1 MTNMNLSKTGILT
14 INIDSM
20 KYLVN
25 NISQTNTATDWTFGG
40 NVVNG
45 VAVLNGTSPAITSIS
60 FTVNPNDII
69 CFEFTVSLPVPSTA
83 TSGPGLYLGT
93 TQGKAVYVH
102 SFNHTTKTWTA
113 STNTS
118 TNPYF
123 LLKYNLQTELT
134 QKHYILGSSVDL
146 NSVPWGETTNT
157 SYPSRAIQLSSGLT
171 STNIRAG
178 YNTNTSMEIHFSNP
192 KIYNITQRG
201 FYDGNE
207 IISAKLGN
215 NFVQAHELYEY

>member
-1 MTNMNLSKTGILT
+1 MANMNLSKTGILT
-14 INIDSM
+14 VYIDSM

-45 VAVLNGTSPAITSIS
+45 VAILTGTSPAITSIS
-60 FTVNPNDII
+60 FAVNPNDII

-93 TQGKAVYVH
+93 TYGKAVYVH
-102 SFNHTTKTWTA
+102 NFNHTTKTWTA
-113 STNTS
+113 STSTS

-123 LLKYNLQTELT
+123 LSRYNSQTELI

-146 NSVPWGETTNT
+146 NNVPWGETTNT
-157 SYPSRAIQLSSGLT
+157 SYPSKAIQLSSGLT

-178 YNTNTSMEIHFSNP
+178 YNTNPSMEIHFSNP

-201 FYDGNE
+201 FYNGNE
-207 IISAKLGN
+207 ITSAKLGN